1 MYEISIFCILSFFM
15 NLLSV
20 LQEHVQDNLFTWFN
34 TDTEEEVQE
43 DLIKNLQVVDST
55 KQQEVSVFS

>member
-1 MYEISIFCILSFFM
+1 MRFHLLHIVIFI

-43 DLIKNLQVVDST
+43 DQIKNLQVVDST